1 MCLINSYMYSELGE
15 LKEVSHLVAS
25 CEVLVTEQ
33 CVKMVGTPEE
43 TQQAEVQIDHILVGS
58 TSQILS
64 IVLVKLV
71 YFTLPTLLIGT
82 CCAADRIPPKVCF
95 ITDCRR
101 ACSQMYGNE

>member
-1 MCLINSYMYSELGE
+1 MYSELGE

-25 CEVLVTEQ
+25 CEVLVAKQ
-33 CVKMVGTPEE
+33 CVKLVGTPEE
-43 TQQAEVQIDHILVGS
+43 TQQAEIKIEHILVGL

-64 IVLVKLV
+64 VGLPMLV
-71 YFTLPTLLIGT
+71 YFTLLTLLTGI
-82 CCAADRIPPKVCF
+82 CCAKDRIPPKVYL